1 MIFRRTFMRY
11 GILLFFFY
19 FLTANSLNQSLNN
32 FSINLFK
39 EINHNEDKNI
49 LISPLSVSYALM
61 MVNKGASDNTS
72 NNILS
77 TLNIK
82 RDDIN
87 NHYSLIQKYSNN
99 LSKRNLSIGN
109 AVWIQEDECYLP
121 NANYISFVDSV
132 FKGQAFYVDF
142 SNNTLK
148 IIEDINNWAFK
159 ATNGMIDG
167 IVSENDIKRTTV
179 QALLNTV
186 YFKASWLAPFD
197 STETK
202 LDYFNLDNDN
212 KKEIY
217 MMNKSNRYPYYFNAD
232 FQLLDLQYANNNISM
247 FIFLPHDNNLNSLIE
262 NFNAL
267 KLKEAIDSLKVKP
280 GYVSIPMFKSESSY
294 SLKKHLKSMGMD
306 VPFSPNLA
314 SFDGFWN
321 YNENCFES
329 NPKHYIDLINHK
341 ASIDLDENGV
351 EAAAA
356 TVVIMNRITSISP
369 FIEPF
374 NFKANKPFLYLI
386 YDKEYENIIFIGKYM
401 GL

>member
-1 MIFRRTFMRY
+1 MIFRRTFMQY
-11 GILLFFFY
+11 GILFLFFS

-39 EINHNEDKNI
+39 EINHNEDKGI
-49 LISPLSVSYALM
+49 VISPLSVSYALL
-61 MVNKGASDNTS
+61 MVNKGASNNTS
-72 NNILS
+72 DNILS

-82 RDDIN
+82 IDDIN
-87 NHYSLIQKYSNN
+87 KYYSLIQKYSNN

-109 AVWIQEDECYLP
+109 AIWIQKDECYLP
-121 NANYISFVDSV
+121 NANYISFIDSV

-142 SNNTLK
+142 SNNALK
-148 IIEDINNWAFK
+148 IIKNINNWAFK
-159 ATNGMIDG
+159 STNGMIDD

-186 YFKASWLAPFD
+186 YFKASWLTPFD
-197 STETK
+197 ITETK
-202 LDYFNLDNDN
+202 LDYFNIDTNN
-212 KKEIY
+212 KKEVY
-217 MMNKSNRYPYYFNAD
+217 MMNKRNRYPYYSNAD
-232 FQLLDLQYANNNISM
+232 FQLLELEYSDNNISM
-247 FIFLPHDNNLNSLIE
+247 LIFLPNDNDLNFLVENLDAS
-262 NFNAL
+262 
-267 KLKEAIDSLKVKP
+267 KLKESIDSLKVSP
-280 GYVSIPMFKSESSY
+280 GTVSIPMFKIESSY

-306 VPFSPNLA
+306 IPFSPNLA
-314 SFDGFWN
+314 SFDGFWD

-341 ASIDLDENGV
+341 ANIDLDENGV
-351 EAAAA
+351 EVAAA
-356 TVVIMNRITSISP
+356 TVVTMNRITSISP

>member
-1 MIFRRTFMRY
+1 MIFRRTFMQY
-11 GILLFFFY
+11 GILFLFFS

-39 EINHNEDKNI
+39 EINHNENKSI
-49 LISPLSVSYALM
+49 VISPLSVSYALL
-61 MVNKGASDNTS
+61 MVNKGASNNTS
-72 NNILS
+72 DNILS

-82 RDDIN
+82 IDDIN
-87 NHYSLIQKYSNN
+87 KYYSLIQKYSNN

-109 AVWIQEDECYLP
+109 AIWIQKDECYLP
-121 NANYISFVDSV
+121 NANYISFIDSV

-142 SNNTLK
+142 SNNALK
-148 IIEDINNWAFK
+148 IIKNINNWAFK
-159 ATNGMIDG
+159 STNGMIDD

-186 YFKASWLAPFD
+186 YFKASWLTPFD
-197 STETK
+197 ITETK
-202 LDYFNLDNDN
+202 LDYFNIDTNN
-212 KKEIY
+212 KKEVY
-217 MMNKSNRYPYYFNAD
+217 MMNKRNRYPYYSNAD
-232 FQLLDLQYANNNISM
+232 FQLLELEYSDNNISM
-247 FIFLPHDNNLNSLIE
+247 LIFLPNDNDLNFLVE
-262 NFNAL
+262 NFDSS
-267 KLKEAIDSLKVKP
+267 KLKESIDSLKVSP
-280 GYVSIPMFKSESSY
+280 GTVSIPMFKIESSY

-306 VPFSPNLA
+306 IPFSPNLA
-314 SFDGFWN
+314 SFDGFWD

-341 ASIDLDENGV
+341 ANIDLDENGV
-351 EAAAA
+351 EVAAA
-356 TVVIMNRITSISP
+356 TVVTMNRITSISP

-386 YDKEYENIIFIGKYM
+386 YDKEYENIIFMGKYM

>member
-1 MIFRRTFMRY
+1 MIFRRTFMQY
-11 GILLFFFY
+11 GILFLFFS

-39 EINHNEDKNI
+39 EINHNENKSI
-49 LISPLSVSYALM
+49 VISPLSVSYALL

-82 RDDIN
+82 IDDIN
-87 NHYSLIQKYSNN
+87 KYYSLIQKYSNN

-109 AVWIQEDECYLP
+109 AIWIQKDECYLP
-121 NANYISFVDSV
+121 NANYISFIDSV

-142 SNNTLK
+142 SNNALK
-148 IIEDINNWAFK
+148 IIKNINNWAFK
-159 ATNGMIDG
+159 STNGMIDD

-186 YFKASWLAPFD
+186 YFKASWLTPFD
-197 STETK
+197 ITETK
-202 LDYFNLDNDN
+202 LDYFNIDTNN
-212 KKEIY
+212 KKEVY
-217 MMNKSNRYPYYFNAD
+217 MMNKRNRYPYYSNAD
-232 FQLLDLQYANNNISM
+232 FQLLELEYSDNNISM
-247 FIFLPHDNNLNSLIE
+247 LIFLPNDNDLNFLVENLDAS
-262 NFNAL
+262 
-267 KLKEAIDSLKVKP
+267 KLKESIDSLKVSP
-280 GYVSIPMFKSESSY
+280 GTVSIPMFKIESSY

-306 VPFSPNLA
+306 IPFSPNLA
-314 SFDGFWN
+314 SFDGFWD

-341 ASIDLDENGV
+341 ANIDLDENGV
-351 EAAAA
+351 EVAAA
-356 TVVIMNRITSISP
+356 TVVTMNRITSISP

-386 YDKEYENIIFIGKYM
+386 YDKEYENIIFMGKYM